1 MNRGHVM
8 VSDLQ
13 GEYREAL
20 RDYLAGGGEAALHKA
35 YELGRQALASGF
47 GLLGLVDIHQA
58 AASELLQSG
67 AGPDA
72 QRSTGRF
79 LLESLSPFEMMQ
91 LGNQESNAAL
101 RRLNEILEEEARRI
115 AHVLHDE
122 AAQLLASVYLELAEI
137 QREAPPPAVCTRV
150 ERITSHLHLVREQ
163 LRQLSHE
170 LRPPI
175 LDQLGLLPA
184 LQFLADGFRKRSGLD
199 VTIANRTEYR
209 GRFPKAIE
217 TTLYRAVQEALNNVS
232 RHAQAT
238 HTAVTVWNTK
248 WTVYC
253 SIEDDGKGFRP
264 SLPGTDIAPRGLG
277 LLGIQ
282 ERVASLHG
290 NLKVDSAPGAGAELL
305 ISIPLGSHPDANN
318 TAS

>member
-1 MNRGHVM
+1 MNRGHVRAPG
-8 VSDLQ
+8 LQ
-13 GEYREAL
+13 DEYREAL
-20 RDYLAGGGEAALHKA
+20 RGYLNGGGEADLHKA
-35 YELGRQALASGF
+35 YELGRQALASGI
-47 GLLGLVDIHQA
+47 GLLGLVDVHQA
-58 AASELLQSG
+58 AASELLQAWSG
-67 AGPDA
+67 SPATAASGLH
-72 QRSTGRF
+72 STGRF
-79 LLESLSPFEMMQ
+79 LLETLSPFEMMQ

-137 QREAPPPAVCTRV
+137 QREAPPAAVRERV

-199 VTIANRTEYR
+199 VTIENRTEYR

-217 TTLYRAVQEALNNVS
+217 TAFYRAVQEALNNVI
-232 RHAQAT
+232 RHAGAK

-248 WTVYC
+248 WIVYC
-253 SIEDDGKGFRP
+253 SIKDDGKGFTP
-264 SLPGTDIAPRGLG
+264 SPPGTDTAPRGLG

-290 NLKVDSAPGAGAELL
+290 TLKVDSAPGAGTELL
-305 ISIPLGSHPDANN
+305 ISIPLGSN
-318 TAS
+318 T

>member
-1 MNRGHVM
+1 MNRRQVIAP
-8 VSDLQ
+8 SLQ
-13 GEYREAL
+13 DEYREAL
-20 RDYLAGGGEAALHKA
+20 RDYLGGSGEAALHKA
-35 YELGRQALASGF
+35 YELGRQALASGI

-58 AASELLQSG
+58 ATAAVLKAR
-67 AGPDA
+67 AGPAMPDL
-72 QRSTGRF
+72 QRSAGRF
-79 LLESLSPFEMMQ
+79 LMESLSPFEMMQ

-137 QREAPPPAVCTRV
+137 QREAPPAPVRERV
-150 ERITSHLHLVREQ
+150 ERITSHLDLVREQ
-163 LRQLSHE
+163 LRRLSHE

-184 LQFLADGFRKRSGLD
+184 LQFLADGFRKRYALD
-199 VTIANRTEYR
+199 VTISNKTEHN

-217 TTLYRAVQEALNNVS
+217 TALYRTVQEALNNVI

-238 HTAVTVWNTK
+238 CTAVTVWNTK
-248 WTVYC
+248 WTVCC
-253 SIEDDGKGFRP
+253 SVKDDGRGFNP
-264 SLPGTDIAPRGLG
+264 PPPGTDTAPRGLG

-290 NLKVDSAPGAGAELL
+290 TLKVDSAPGAGTELL
-305 ISIPLGSHPDANN
+305 ISIPLGSDA
-318 TAS
+318 